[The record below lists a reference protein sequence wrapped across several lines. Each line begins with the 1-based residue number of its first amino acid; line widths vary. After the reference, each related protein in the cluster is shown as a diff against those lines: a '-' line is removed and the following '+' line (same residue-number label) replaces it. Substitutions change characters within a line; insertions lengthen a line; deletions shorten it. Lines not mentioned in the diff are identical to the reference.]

1 MRFLS
6 NMKWSLLAC
15 VVTLFVG
22 MYSMG
27 VLGSVLYGY
36 LCKPVLTLLYGNTDL
51 YQRDWLWAWRASISA
66 GMWWSVSFLVAGLVN
81 GQLAKY
87 GVSRAWRI
95 VIYIL
100 VLWLGALVVWLALLI
115 SGNASAQGNTQSRA
129 IECGQSNRAYIENT
143 KALCF

>member
-87 GVSRAWRI
+87 GVSRA
-95 VIYIL
+95 
-100 VLWLGALVVWLALLI
+100 GALLFTYLCCGLARLL
-115 SGNASAQGNTQSRA
+115 
-129 IECGQSNRAYIENT
+129 CGWR
-143 KALCF
+143 C